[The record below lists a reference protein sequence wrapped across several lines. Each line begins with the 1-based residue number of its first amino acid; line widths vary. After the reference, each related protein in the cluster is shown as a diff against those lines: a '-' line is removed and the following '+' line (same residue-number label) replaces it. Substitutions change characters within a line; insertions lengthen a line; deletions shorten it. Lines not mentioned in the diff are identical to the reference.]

1 LYHLLVGGLFFQAI
15 SKKVKGM
22 AINPVA
28 IRIGCIIAGSNDL
41 PIAIKYG
48 NGYTPAVKNQ
58 KATNNNMKG
67 KLRLRNLYGGFFIL
81 SHLIHLFLS

>member
-1 LYHLLVGGLFFQAI
+1 VVGGLFFQAT
-15 SKKVKGM
+15 SKKVNGM

-48 NGYTPAVKNQ
+48 NG
-58 KATNNNMKG
+58 
-67 KLRLRNLYGGFFIL
+67 
-81 SHLIHLFLS
+81 